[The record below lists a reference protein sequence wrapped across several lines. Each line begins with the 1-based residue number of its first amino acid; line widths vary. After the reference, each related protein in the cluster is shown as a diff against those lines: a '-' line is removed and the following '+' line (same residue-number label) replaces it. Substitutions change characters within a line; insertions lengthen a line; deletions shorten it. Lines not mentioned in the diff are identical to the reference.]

1 MRKVLNSLNM
11 LAVLRISEDPSRV
24 DPPLRQPQSVRVES
38 RLHALAGNS
47 EDPPPPAVHLCVAMF
62 SRRIVAAV
70 DACPR
75 LQGWRRIHSCRDLL
89 GMLLERRT
97 APNTLCPGHE
107 SRRARKRT
115 NCSHP
120 NRARGTRAGRRCSRC
135 RCRSHA
141 RQEYRG
147 KLIQIIRSE
156 GPWP

>member
-75 LQGWRRIHSCRDLL
+75 LQGWRRIQSCRDFL
-89 GMLLERRT
+89 GMLLEQRT
-97 APNTLCPGHE
+97 APEYPLSGPRVPPREEADELLAVPGVGDML
-107 SRRARKRT
+107 AR
-115 NCSHP
+115 NIGV
-120 NRARGTRAGRRCSRC
+120 N
-135 RCRSHA
+135 
-141 RQEYRG
+141 
-147 KLIQIIRSE
+147 
-156 GPWP
+156 